1 MSGSTATRSLTA
13 ALPRAVVVAA
23 RRPASWIAAAV
34 AAVLPVWAAWSQ
46 SPPDCWLL
54 VAVLVCLAAV
64 GDVPTGLLRPG
75 DRRRSGEAVFW
86 TVVRG
91 LWPAVGLCVGAIVA
105 GRQAALPAAVAGAVL
120 AAAATSVLASGRC
133 GAKTADAAALV
144 IVLASCA
151 AAASAAL
158 TGSAVTRAGAAG
170 LAWLV
175 AGGLA
180 WASWLAL
187 QHGGPPPV
195 LNDAT
200 PARRDGELAP
210 VDPLPTSRLLRR
222 WLGRLAMLTALAGM
236 AAWLVPDGT
245 APLPRILPW
254 AAATA
259 GWFLALAVPQAI
271 LQDGVAGAAAWNRLW
286 RTGATTG
293 RRPRLG
299 AARFAAGVVLTHAA
313 VLGWPPLIAALLS
326 LPSAAASVPP
336 LAIVAGLLVG
346 AGGVAAVIACG
357 ARLAL
362 SRETQFA
369 LTLALASALV
379 MVAWHWRATTSLPVS
394 PSLPRLGWRG
404 P

>member
-1 MSGSTATRSLTA
+1 MSASTGGISWPAV
-13 ALPRAVVVAA
+13 LPPAVAVAA

-46 SPPDCWLL
+46 SPPASWVL
-54 VAVLVCLAAV
+54 VAVLACLAAV

-75 DRRRSGEAVFW
+75 DRSRGDEVGFW

-91 LWPAVGLCVGAIVA
+91 LWPAAGLCLGAILA
-105 GRQAALPAAVAGAVL
+105 GCQAALPAAVAGAAL
-120 AAAATSVLASGRC
+120 AAAAASVLAIRWC
-133 GAKTADAAALV
+133 RAKAADAAALV
-144 IVLASCA
+144 IVIASCA
-151 AAASAAL
+151 AAASGAP
-158 TGSAVTRAGAAG
+158 TGSAAARAGVAGLVWLVAAG
-170 LAWLV
+170 LS
-175 AGGLA
+175 
-180 WASWLAL
+180 WASWLAV
-187 QHGGPPPV
+187 QGSGPLAV
-195 LNDAT
+195 LPDAT

-299 AARFAAGVVLTHAA
+299 SARFAAGVVLTHAA
-313 VLGWPPLIAALLS
+313 VLGWPPLIAAVLS
-326 LPSAAASVPP
+326 LPSAAASIPP
-336 LAIVAGLLVG
+336 LAIVAGLLIG
-346 AGGVAAVIACG
+346 AGGVAAVVACG
-357 ARLAL
+357 TRLGL

-369 LTLALASALV
+369 LALAVASAFV
-379 MVAWHWRATTSLPVS
+379 MGACHWRTAALSPIS
-394 PSLPRLGWRG
+394 PSPPSLGGLG